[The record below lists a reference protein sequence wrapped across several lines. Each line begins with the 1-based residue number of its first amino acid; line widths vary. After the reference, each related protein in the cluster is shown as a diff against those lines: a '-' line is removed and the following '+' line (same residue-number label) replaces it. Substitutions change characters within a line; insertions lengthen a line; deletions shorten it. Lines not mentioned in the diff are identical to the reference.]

1 MSKKNQGNQ
10 KSYRRRLAYRRQKVQ
25 SQNQAQSVKKVERE
39 ATQKGTSL
47 NLK

>member
-25 SQNQAQSVKKVERE
+25 SQNQAQSVKKLRRE
-39 ATQKGTSL
+39 TTQKWAS
-47 NLK
+47 